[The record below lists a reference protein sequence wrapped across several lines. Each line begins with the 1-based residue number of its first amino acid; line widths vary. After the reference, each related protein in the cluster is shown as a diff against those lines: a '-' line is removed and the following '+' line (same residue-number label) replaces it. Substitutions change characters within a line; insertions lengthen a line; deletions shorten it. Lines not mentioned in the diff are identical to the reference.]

1 MKLVLNKIGERLSG
15 VIGEQKFNVP
25 FSVELY
31 KTLNEAVASFEDAET
46 MEAAQVIVEAT
57 LPLVQVKV
65 QEIVTT
71 KCIYLVFNNATN
83 KYYLKNK
90 GVVSSHPMP
99 TKLVDW
105 IIESVEKEIDF
116 MPVVKAW
123 TRFLRNP
130 NFTTYNA
137 ERFANYLTT
146 TVVDHK
152 ELSRLMEDEG
162 VTYEIA
168 KTRATFRDVSLTR
181 NGLISTYKYGQ
192 IKYKKFNTEDGT
204 AQDRYEK
211 TYDEETGQVT
221 IKLPEFAEEYYLI
234 PPICGEGNDPVAING
249 GEKKHRIIVGAIH
262 TLDWNQVNTRNDSMS
277 KGLWIGGLSY
287 IKAYDASDR
296 LLMNCFV
303 DPANIGAFYN
313 GGNFDALMVKEY
325 FVHSAVFAPNKNLY
339 RESDYEAHTQKEW
352 DKIRTEAISLAEKKV
367 AELTQSL
374 AELEALT
381 N

>member
-1 MKLVLNKIGERLSG
+1 MKLVLNKIGDRLSG
-15 VIGEQKFNVP
+15 MIGETKYNVP
-25 FSVELY
+25 FSAELY
-31 KTLNEAVASFEDAET
+31 NALKEAEVAFEEAATMEDAQAIVAS
-46 MEAAQVIVEAT
+46 T

-90 GVVSSHPMP
+90 GVVSSHPVP
-99 TKLVDW
+99 AKLVEW

-130 NFTTYNA
+130 NFSTANA
-137 ERFANYLTT
+137 ERFAKYLTT

-152 ELSRLMEDEG
+152 EVDRLMEEEG
-162 VTYEIA
+162 VTRDVA
-168 KTRATFRDVSLTR
+168 TTRATFRDVSLTR

-192 IKYKKFNTEDGT
+192 IKYKKFDETDGKSV
-204 AQDRYEK
+204 DRYEK
-211 TYDEETGQVT
+211 TYDGETGQVT
-221 IKLPEFAEEYYLI
+221 IKLPEFAEDYYLI
-234 PPICGEGNDPVAING
+234 PPVVGESYDPVTING
-249 GEKKHRIIVGAIH
+249 GEKKHRIVVGGIH
-262 TLDWNQVNTRNDSMS
+262 TLEWKQVNTHNDNMS

-287 IKAYDASDR
+287 IKAYDAPDR

-303 DPANIGAFYN
+303 DPANIGAFYA

-339 RESDYEAHTQKEW
+339 RESDYDAHTQKEW
-352 DKIRTEAISLAEKKV
+352 DNIRTEAIALANKKK
-367 AELTQSL
+367 AELDKSL
-374 AELEALT
+374 AELAAI
-381 N
+381 

>member
-15 VIGEQKFNVP
+15 MIGEQKYNVP
-25 FSVELY
+25 FSAELY
-31 KTLNEAVASFEDAET
+31 SALNKAVEDFENAET
-46 MEAAQVIVEAT
+46 MEDAQAIVAST

-71 KCIYLVFNNATN
+71 KCIYLVFNNSTN

-130 NFTTYNA
+130 NFSTSNA
-137 ERFANYLTT
+137 ERFAKYLTT
-146 TVVDHK
+146 TVVDYK
-152 ELSRLMEDEG
+152 EVKRLMADEG
-162 VTYEIA
+162 VTEDVAI
-168 KTRATFRDVSLTR
+168 TRATFRDVSLTR

-192 IKYKKFNTEDGT
+192 IKYKKFDKEDGT
-204 AQDRYEK
+204 IVDRYEK

-221 IKLPEFAEEYYLI
+221 IKLPEFAEDYYLI

-262 TLDWNQVNTRNDSMS
+262 TLDWNQVNHQNDRMD

-287 IKAYDASDR
+287 IKAYDAPDR

-303 DPANIGAFYN
+303 DPANIGAFYA

-352 DKIRTEAISLAEKKV
+352 DKIRSEAITLAEKKV
-367 AELTQSL
+367 AELQKSL
-374 AELEALT
+374 QEIEAL
-381 N
+381 

>member
-15 VIGEQKFNVP
+15 VIGTETFNVP
-25 FSVELY
+25 FSTELY
-31 KTLNEAVASFEDAET
+31 KSLNEAVASFEDAAT
-46 MEAAQVIVEAT
+46 MEDAQAVVALT

-65 QEIVTT
+65 QEIVQT
-71 KCIYLVFNNATN
+71 KCIFLVFNNNTN

-99 TKLVDW
+99 AKLVDW

-130 NFTTYNA
+130 NFSSKNA
-137 ERFANYLTT
+137 ERFAKYLTT
-146 TVVDHK
+146 TVVDYK
-152 ELSRLMEDEG
+152 EVKRLMAEEG
-162 VTYEIA
+162 VTEEVA
-168 KTRATFRDVSLTR
+168 TARATFRDVSLTR

-192 IKYKKFNTEDGT
+192 IKYKKFNAEDGKIM
-204 AQDRYEK
+204 DRYEK

-262 TLDWNQVNTRNDSMS
+262 TLDWNQVNTHNDSMN
-277 KGLWIGGLSY
+277 KGLWVGGLSY
-287 IKAYDASDR
+287 IKAYDAPDR

-313 GGNFDALMVKEY
+313 GGDFDALMVKEY

-352 DKIRTEAISLAEKKV
+352 NKIYSEAIDLANKKK
-367 AELTQSL
+367 AELEKSL

>member
-15 VIGEQKFNVP
+15 VIGTETFNVP

-31 KTLNEAVASFEDAET
+31 KELNDAVAAFEDAVT
-46 MEAAQVIVEAT
+46 MEDAQAVVALT

-71 KCIYLVFNNATN
+71 KCIFLVFNSNTN

-99 TKLVDW
+99 AKLVDW

-130 NFTTYNA
+130 NFSSRNA
-137 ERFANYLTT
+137 ERFAKYLTT
-146 TVVDHK
+146 TVVDYK
-152 ELSRLMEDEG
+152 EVKRLMAEEG
-162 VTYEIA
+162 VTEEVAIS
-168 KTRATFRDVSLTR
+168 RSTFRDVSLTR
-181 NGLISTYKYGQ
+181 NGLISTYKYAQ
-192 IKYKKFNTEDGT
+192 IKYKKFNAEDG
-204 AQDRYEK
+204 ASMDRYEK

-221 IKLPEFAEEYYLI
+221 IKLPEFAEDYYLI
-234 PPICGEGNDPVAING
+234 PPIMGEGGDPVAING
-249 GEKKHRIIVGAIH
+249 GEKKHRIVVGGIH
-262 TLDWNQVNTRNDSMS
+262 TLDWNQVNTINDQMY

-287 IKAYDASDR
+287 IKAYDAADR

-313 GGNFDALMVKEY
+313 GGDFDALMVKEY

-352 DKIRTEAISLAEKKV
+352 NKIYTEAIALAEKKK
-367 AELTQSL
+367 AELQKSL
-374 AELEALT
+374 DELAAL
-381 N
+381 